1 MCRGPGALHA
11 RGRASPADA
20 PDPNPTPAQGAF
32 LNDTHVLDTA
42 AWRWRPLAPV
52 GSPPAARHA
61 HACCVAA
68 GRLLLHGGSNA
79 AQSFDGVIEVST
91 DLGRELSRRAPLPVA
106 GRLPAH
112 ALPVAWSI
120 FQRRR
125 VCNVCKS
132 RCCYR
137 VLANLGRVALRV
149 TPELGGSA
157 HARERARPGRR
168 ANAALSITKQGLVGG
183 RLTRC
188 RPRAALP
195 RSLSDSPG
203 TAAAAAA
210 AARRA
215 PATPTRARP
224 RRRRPRALAPP
235 APTPARPQPRRPA
248 ARLSPACWR
257 SWRTCCAGAR
267 RRTRRRSPRARPRS
281 QRACSGRSAS
291 ARRSCRRRRAAPGRP
306 RSMQRGASHA
316 LFRRRRQRGRPA
328 QARAC

>member
-235 APTPARPQPRRPA
+235 APTPAHAQAHA
-248 ARLSPACWR
+248 ARKAEI
-257 SWRTCCAGAR
+257 AEG
-267 RRTRRRSPRARPRS
+267 
-281 QRACSGRSAS
+281 
-291 ARRSCRRRRAAPGRP
+291 
-306 RSMQRGASHA
+306 
-316 LFRRRRQRGRPA
+316 LFRQERERAQELQA
-328 QARAC
+328 QARRPRTAPLHAARRVPCAVPPPAPARPARPGASVLEILTLALTLPAHRRCAR